1 MICIFCGQKKAPSK
15 EHIIPE
21 AICSKDGA
29 LITKNVCHECNQ
41 DLGSTIDS
49 NFAKS
54 TLIAMQRS
62 CLGQTGYKG
71 KSKPPFYHLKDLNGN
86 QIKTKNN
93 KLEVTPQVKQTG
105 KNSFKITAGTEEE
118 AQKIIKKM
126 AKRRKQKYSINKL
139 LKYTSNHPLIS
150 AESEYSSSDIEVEF
164 LKIAFEYINLYYSDI
179 YSKDPIGKE
188 LRRILNKFKCG
199 KKANYSSYLVKL
211 SNKYSYLENLS
222 KSKNINYHSIFSINN
237 SKNELFINILLFNG
251 SFSYRV
257 LVSNNG
263 NLYPKLK
270 ERHTLIRY

>member
-1 MICIFCGQKKAPSK
+1 MSPGK
-15 EHIIPE
+15 EHVIPE
-21 AICSKDGA
+21 AICSKDHA
-29 LITKNVCHECNQ
+29 LIAKNVCHDCNQ
-41 DLGSTIDS
+41 NLGSTIDS
-49 NFAKS
+49 KFAES
-54 TLIAMQRS
+54 TPIAMQRS
-62 CLGQTGYKG
+62 CLGQSGYKG
-71 KSKPPFYHLKDLNGN
+71 KSKPPFDHLKDLNGN

-118 AQKIIKKM
+118 VQKIIKKK
-126 AKRRKQKYSINKL
+126 AKRKKQKYSINKL
-139 LKYTSNHPLIS
+139 MKYTSNHPLIS

-188 LRRILNKFKCG
+188 LRKILNKFKCG

-211 SNKYSYLENLS
+211 SNKYNYFENYS
-222 KSKNINYHSIFSINN
+222 KSKNINYHCILPVNT
-237 SKNELFINILLFNG
+237 SKNQLFIYILLFNG
-251 SFSYRV
+251 SFQYSV

-270 ERHTLIRY
+270 GKHKLIKY